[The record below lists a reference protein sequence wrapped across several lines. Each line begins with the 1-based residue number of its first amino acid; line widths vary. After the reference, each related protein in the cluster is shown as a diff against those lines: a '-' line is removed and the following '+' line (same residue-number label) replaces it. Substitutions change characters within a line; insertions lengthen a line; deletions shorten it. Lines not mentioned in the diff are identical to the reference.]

1 MKSYMIS
8 IGIKN
13 SLVEEVF
20 FKTDSFLMFRRLTL
34 VVVGIFI
41 LTLFSKIK
49 IPIWPSPVPINLATL
64 SVLTIGLTYGPK
76 LGLTTVFGYL
86 IIGTLGF
93 DIFAN
98 SSAKVNG
105 MEYMLGGTGGYL
117 FGYLLAT
124 IALGFLARAGWDRN
138 VFKIV
143 LALIIGSVLIYIPG
157 IFWLAKLYT
166 WNKPILAWG
175 LTPFLIGDALKILL
189 ATLVIPSIWKFI
201 GSARK

>member
-1 MKSYMIS
+1 MIS

-41 LTLFSKIK
+41 LALFSKIK

-189 ATLVIPSIWKFI
+189 AALVIPSMWKFI
-201 GSARK
+201 GSAKK

>member
-1 MKSYMIS
+1 MIS

-76 LGLTTVFGYL
+76 LGLMTVFGYL
-86 IIGTLGF
+86 ILGTLGF
-93 DIFAN
+93 DVFAN

-105 MEYMLGGTGGYL
+105 MEYMLGSTGGYL

-143 LALIIGSVLIYIPG
+143 LALIIGNALIYIPG
-157 IFWLAKLYT
+157 IFWLAELYT

-189 ATLVIPSIWKFI
+189 AALVIPSMWKFI
-201 GSARK
+201 GSAKK

>member
-1 MKSYMIS
+1 MIS

-93 DIFAN
+93 DIFGN

-105 MEYMLGGTGGYL
+105 MEYMLGSTGGYL

-189 ATLVIPSIWKFI
+189 AALVIPSMWKFI
-201 GSARK
+201 GSAKK

>member
-1 MKSYMIS
+1 MIS